1 MRLKKKAFFWIKSLV
16 HGVNIGF
23 FLYLFYLIMSEQLG
37 GDPVDEITHFT
48 GIAAINTLFLT
59 LGISPLSR
67 ISRQGF
73 LLQVRRPL
81 GLYCFF
87 WASLHMLTYFS
98 LDLAF
103 SFSLLGDEIIQRP
116 YLTIGAITWIV
127 LLLLALTSTKRIQK
141 FMGKKWQSLHNFVYF
156 ALLLA
161 LIHFYWSEKSEVIEP
176 LFYLFFSFILLGF
189 RWKRLKGIFYIKRM
203 KHTL

>member
-1 MRLKKKAFFWIKSLV
+1 MKLKKKGLFWIKIGV
-16 HGVNIGF
+16 HALNIGF
-23 FLYLFYLIMSEQLG
+23 FLYLSYLLLSEQLG

-48 GIAAINTLFLT
+48 GIAAINTLYFT

-67 ISRQGF
+67 ILRQGF
-73 LLQVRRPL
+73 LLQARRPL

-103 SFSLLGDEIIQRP
+103 SFSLLGEEIIQRP
-116 YLTIGAITWIV
+116 YLTIGAVSWII

-141 FMGKKWQSLHNFVYF
+141 IMGKKWQSLHNFVYI
-156 ALLLA
+156 ALIFTP
-161 LIHFYWSEKSEVIEP
+161 IHFYWSEKSEVIEP
-176 LFYLFFSFILLGF
+176 LFYLFFSFILLVF
-189 RWKRLKGIFYIKRM
+189 RFRRLKWLLYTKRM